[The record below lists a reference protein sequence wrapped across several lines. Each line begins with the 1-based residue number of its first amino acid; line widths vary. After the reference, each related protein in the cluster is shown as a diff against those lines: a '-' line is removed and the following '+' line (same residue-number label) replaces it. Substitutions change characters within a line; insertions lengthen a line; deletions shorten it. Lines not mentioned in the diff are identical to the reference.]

1 MSAKKLVQA
10 GIVRV
15 VYDQDYDLNVEAV
28 EAFLA
33 KLDHITVVKMQ
44 LP

>member
-10 GIVRV
+10 GIVRI

-28 EAFLA
+28 AAFLA
-33 KLDHITVVKMQ
+33 KLAHISVVK
-44 LP
+44 L